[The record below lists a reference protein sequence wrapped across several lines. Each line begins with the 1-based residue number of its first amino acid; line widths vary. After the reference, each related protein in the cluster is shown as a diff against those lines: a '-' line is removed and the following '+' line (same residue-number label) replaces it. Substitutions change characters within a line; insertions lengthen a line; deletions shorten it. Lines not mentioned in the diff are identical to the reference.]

1 MYLLG
6 CLKGVA
12 LLNLAIQSMRNYL
25 KPFTIEMTGSLRKA
39 KHSLNVKRTPDV
51 AIAQTIEDGLE
62 EPMYSFADRL
72 EIGCSLTCI
81 TGDKIAN
88 PQGDEGHLRYNIP
101 DITMRIKQT
110 GRKSFAM

>member
-12 LLNLAIQSMRNYL
+12 LLNLAIQSTRNFL
-25 KPFTIEMTGSLRKA
+25 KPFTIEMTGSLKKA
-39 KHSLNVKRTPDV
+39 NHSLNVQRTLHV

-62 EPMYSFADRL
+62 EPMYSFADRS
-72 EIGCSLTCI
+72 EIGCSLACI
-81 TGDKIAN
+81 TGDEIAN
-88 PQGDEGHLRYNIP
+88 PQGDQGHLRYNIP

-110 GRKSFAM
+110 

>member
-12 LLNLAIQSMRNYL
+12 LLNLAIQSIRNFL
-25 KPFTIEMTGSLRKA
+25 KPFTMEMTGSLKKA
-39 KHSLNVKRTPDV
+39 MHSLNVKHTPDI

-62 EPMYSFADRL
+62 EPMYFFADWL
-72 EIGCSLTCI
+72 EIGCSLACI

-88 PQGDEGHLRYNIP
+88 PQGDQGHLRYNIP
-101 DITMRIKQT
+101 DIMMRIKQT
-110 GRKSFAM
+110 RRKLFSM